1 MKIITVSREFGS
13 GGREIG
19 KRLADELGF
28 AYYDKEI
35 VAEIAKRHALDE
47 NYVRGALDKSV
58 AQSYPLHFGRTFSY
72 SAGVSN
78 TSVKLF
84 AEQTKIIREFAEA
97 RDCVIVGRAA
107 DVILSEY
114 KPFNLFVYASM
125 ESKVKRCLERAEQ
138 GEEISERDT
147 AKMIKRIDSERKK
160 IHGMISDT
168 PWGDRRGYHLCVN
181 TTGLEI
187 KEIVPG
193 ILQYVNVWFDSQK

>member
-1 MKIITVSREFGS
+1 MRIITVSREFGS

-35 VAEIAKRHALDE
+35 VAEIAKRHELDE
-47 NYVRGALDKSV
+47 NYVSTALDRSV

-72 SAGVSN
+72 SAGFASP
-78 TSVKLF
+78 SVKLF

-97 RDCVIVGRAA
+97 GDCVIVGRAA

-114 KPFNLFVYASM
+114 NPFNLFVYASM
-125 ESKVKRCLERAEQ
+125 DSKVKRCLDRAEN
-138 GEEISERDT
+138 GENISEREA
-147 AKMIKRIDSERKK
+147 AKKIKQIDSERRK

-168 PWGDRRGYHLCVN
+168 AWGNRHGYHLCVN

-187 KEIVPG
+187 KDIVPG
-193 ILQYVNVWFDSQK
+193 ILQYINAWFASQK